1 MPHPLSQPRPRRRFG
16 LQTRDF
22 DRVYRRPARR
32 QQTRRFL
39 VVARRNELGETRW
52 GLSVKAQLGG
62 AVVRNRVKR
71 RLREILRRAQ
81 RRLPVG
87 WDVVVQPRASD
98 TATADFATLTHEL
111 EALLEK
117 ALRAEEGA

>member
-1 MPHPLSQPRPRRRFG
+1 MPQPSPQPRPRRRFG

-71 RLREILRRAQ
+71 RLREILRRA
-81 RRLPVG
+81 RRWLPAG

-98 TATADFATLTHEL
+98 AATADFGTLTREL

-117 ALRAEEGA
+117 TLRAEEGG

>member
-1 MPHPLSQPRPRRRFG
+1 MPPPFSQPRSSRLLALR
-16 LQTRDF
+16 TRDF

-39 VVARRNELGETRW
+39 VVARRNELGRTRW

-81 RRLPVG
+81 RRQPVG

-98 TATADFATLTHEL
+98 TATADFAELTREL
-111 EALLEK
+111 EGLLEA